1 MCVESKLNFSDYV
14 FISLEHTHIHP
25 HSLSPAREL
34 ICHIHLPPVMHIVQ
48 LESKSVLAKHLSAGT
63 HDGNEI
69 RIAKQQKSNQNPT
82 MRP

>member
-1 MCVESKLNFSDYV
+1 MFLFHLNT
-14 FISLEHTHIHP
+14 HTFTHT
-25 HSLSPAREL
+25 LSPAREL

-69 RIAKQQKSNQNPT
+69 RIAQQQKSNQNPT